1 MRLIHAIVLV
11 ISTFFAATLAAQT
24 SEAMKKSET
33 QMLEIMQRGFSHDE
47 LEAFIRTHP
56 NSEHIP
62 AVLTRLGRSQQRD
75 VNSTQQVLDLISAT
89 PPSAELLKR
98 AGLTSAAQLKTE
110 MQYYLQ
116 VRLALLENTQRRYRA
131 ATGKVI
137 DMGDALTG
145 NVGRIA
151 DEIPS
156 SVLSAPLWPLPYRV
170 GYSWTMRSEDVLT
183 QKGTEYTRK
192 VTQLLPNGYVEINDG
207 GVVLD
212 LNGNIRALNT
222 PKQKRSFNL
231 NYRQH
236 PQSLLRGREHTFGYT
251 ITDTLPDGRVFVQ
264 QGTQGRMTSVGPD
277 ISTFP
282 FGEHITWRIE
292 RSSQWTIAETGLSG
306 TYTLT
311 AWYSPELR
319 RYVKMEEISRN
330 AEGKVIRHE
339 RHELLKTD

>member
-1 MRLIHAIVLV
+1 MNTRLINAIVLV

-24 SEAMKKSET
+24 PEDMQKSEA
-33 QMLEIMQRGFSHDE
+33 QMLAIMRRAFTYDE

-56 NSEHIP
+56 NSEQIS
-62 AVLTRLGRSQQRD
+62 VILTRLGRSQQRD
-75 VNSTQQVLDLISAT
+75 VIATQQALDQIAAT
-89 PPSAELLKR
+89 PPSADLLKR
-98 AGLTSAAQLKTE
+98 AGLISEAQLKTE
-110 MQYYLQ
+110 LQYYLQ
-116 VRLALLENTQRRYRA
+116 VRLALLENTKQRHRA
-131 ATGKVI
+131 ATGKDI
-137 DMGDALTG
+137 DMGDALT
-145 NVGRIA
+145 VSPIA
-151 DEIPS
+151 GEIS
-156 SVLSAPLWPLPYRV
+156 NAVLTAPLWPLPYRV

-183 QKGTEYTRK
+183 QKVTEYTRK
-192 VTQLLPNGYVEINDG
+192 VTQLLPNGYIEINNG
-207 GVVLD
+207 AVVLD
-212 LNGNIRALNT
+212 LNGNVRTLNT

-251 ITDTLPDGRVFVQ
+251 ITDSLSDGRVFVQ

-282 FGEHITWRIE
+282 FGEHITWRVE
-292 RSSQWTIAETGLSG
+292 RSSQWAVAETGVSG

-319 RYVKMEEISRN
+319 RYVKSEEISRN